1 MKTKLFG
8 FEQMLDDTGYYY
20 SINRWNPFIWFIFLM
35 DLIFGPFVALFSKQY
50 NLYWYRYEL
59 KSILVGKYYYYK
71 NPNKEGIK

>member
-1 MKTKLFG
+1 MDWVTIKAR
-8 FEQMLDDTGYYY
+8 
-20 SINRWNPFIWFIFLM
+20 SPAWFIFLM

-71 NPNKEGIK
+71 NPNKEG